1 MGKTYINVVKYLIKG
16 TVEVDGIVEKSDVV
30 GAIFGQTEGLL
41 GDDLDLRELQ
51 KSGRIGRIEVDIKTK
66 MGKSFGTVTLASSLD
81 KFQTATLAAA
91 LETVDR
97 VGPCEAK
104 IKIEKIE
111 DTRADKREYVVDRA
125 KELLKT
131 LTMEGIP
138 DSREISSKLRNELS
152 KDKLT
157 FYGPEKLPCGPDV
170 EKSPEIIV
178 VEGRADV
185 INLLKSGIT
194 NVIALQGSTIPK
206 SVAELTK
213 RKTTIAFVDG
223 DRGGDIIVRE
233 LAELGK
239 VDYVAKAPEG
249 KEVEELTQKEILKQL
264 KNKMPLEDFLMKLGV
279 SKRKSRSATPN
290 LTNIYEKIK
299 GTLKAAL
306 IDGNKVTEVG
316 VAEMINEIKK
326 RKKLDAVV
334 FDGIITQRL
343 VNLAEE
349 KGIKQL
355 VGLKKAKIT
364 GKRKVEVITMGQ

>member
-51 KSGRIGRIEVDIKTK
+51 KSGRIGRIEVDMKTK

-104 IKIEKIE
+104 IKIDKIE

-131 LTMEGIP
+131 LSLEGIP
-138 DSREISSKLRNELS
+138 DSKEISSKLRSELS
-152 KDKLT
+152 KDKLC
-157 FYGPEKLPCGPDV
+157 FFGPEKLPCGPDV
-170 EKSPEIIV
+170 EESQEIIV

-194 NVIALQGSTIPK
+194 NIIALQGSTIPK

-213 RKTTIAFVDG
+213 KKTTTVFVDG
-223 DRGGDIIVRE
+223 DRGGDLIVRE

-264 KNKMPLEDFLMKLGV
+264 KNKIPLDDFLAKLGV
-279 SKRKSRSATPN
+279 TKKRRPTKGLDLAK
-290 LTNIYEKIK
+290 IYDNIK

-306 IDGNKVTEVG
+306 VEGNKVTEVG

-349 KGIKQL
+349 KGIKTL
-355 VGLKKAKIT
+355 VGLKKAKIS
-364 GKRKVEVITMGQ
+364 GKRKVELIIMA